1 MERKE
6 GDAKFKQISFI
17 SASELKKTPTEFQQH
32 QHKHYGLGGQ
42 NIFRDEG
49 NYLQRCQELFPVPCA
64 RLGCVSGRV
73 HADVEKNK
81 LRTDV
86 QLGGEGSWRGRNEKH
101 G

>member
-17 SASELKKTPTEFQQH
+17 SASELKKPQQNSSSISTNTTDLEV
-32 QHKHYGLGGQ
+32 KIY
-42 NIFRDEG
+42 FSDEG

-64 RLGCVSGRV
+64 RLGCVSGTV

-86 QLGGEGSWRGRNEKH
+86 RLGGEGSWRGRNEKH